1 MMSGTILPWRGIWP
15 QIAPSAFI
23 APTASI
29 IGDVR
34 IAEDAN
40 IWFGCTLR
48 GETRAVIVGTGS
60 NIQDGSVLHIGGGGP
75 TYVGD
80 HVTVGHMALIHGCR
94 LEDRAFIG
102 MQATVMDDAV
112 VESGAMVAA
121 GALVTQGKRV
131 PAGEL
136 WAGRP
141 AKKMRDLGEDEI
153 AELATYAPHYVAL
166 AREYIAELAQAP
178 AAGAAGGTPG

>member
-1 MMSGTILPWRGIWP
+1 MNPTILPWRGMWP
-15 QIAPSAFI
+15 QIDASAFI
-23 APTASI
+23 APTAAI
-29 IGDVR
+29 LGDVR
-34 IAEDAN
+34 IAADAN

-48 GETRAVIVGTGS
+48 GESRSVIIGRGS
-60 NIQDGSVLHIGGGGP
+60 NIQDGAVLHIGGGGP
-75 TYVGD
+75 TRVGD
-80 HVTVGHMALIHGCR
+80 HVTVGHMALIHGCH
-94 LEDRAFIG
+94 LEDRCFVG

-141 AKKMRDLGEDEI
+141 AKKMRDLGEGEI
-153 AELATYAPHYVAL
+153 AELALHAPHYVEL
-166 AREYIAELAQAP
+166 AREYMAVIGLGAP
-178 AAGAAGGTPG
+178 DNQERIGS